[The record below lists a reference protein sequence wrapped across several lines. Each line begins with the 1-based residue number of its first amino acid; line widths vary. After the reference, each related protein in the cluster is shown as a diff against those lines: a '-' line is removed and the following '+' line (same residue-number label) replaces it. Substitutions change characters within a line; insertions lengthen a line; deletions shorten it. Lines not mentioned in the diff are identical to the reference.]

1 MTAQILTA
9 EPWDAYTK
17 APAYGSSALEA
28 FGTISLERWA
38 YEYAGEGRY
47 SGAASKSAAGGGAL
61 DALVTANKDFSE
73 CFYVKTENLAKMTNA
88 QKDAWREK
96 VGSREIID
104 AKQEAEIRASVPRV
118 KEAIS
123 VLAGSR
129 TTSYQVTLRGS
140 IAGLDVQTRPDIWI
154 DGEVDG
160 KPLLDIPDLKYVSDI
175 AGFVRNFV
183 GSRYEIQAAL
193 AWSLIEQTGRDMDT
207 VRISFLLCESGTT
220 MPQVVVYFLDSDDIR
235 HMVRRLENRCKR
247 IVEAQES
254 PCGLID
260 SVEFR
265 TLELPG
271 WARRKLEEEG

>member
-1 MTAQILTA
+1 MTAQIISA
-9 EPWDAYTK
+9 ETWEAYTK
-17 APAYGSSALEA
+17 APAYGSSAIEA
-28 FGTISLERWA
+28 FPNMGRERWA
-38 YEYAGEGRY
+38 HEYAGEGRY
-47 SGAASKSAAGGGAL
+47 SGPASKFAAGGGAL
-61 DALVTANKDFSE
+61 DALVTANKDFEE
-73 CFYVKTENLAKMTNA
+73 CFAVKPEGMTFA
-88 QKDAWREK
+88 SKEGKAWRDAQ
-96 VGSREIID
+96 GSKEIID

-129 TTSYQVTLRGS
+129 TTSYQVTLRGE
-140 IAGLDVQTRPDIWI
+140 IEGLEVQTRPDIWI

-193 AWSLIEQTGRDMDT
+193 AWDLIEQTGRDMDT

-220 MPQVVVYFLDSDDIR
+220 MPQVVVYFLDPEDIR
-235 HMVRRLENRCKR
+235 HMVRRLKNRCKK

-260 SVEFR
+260 SVDFR

-271 WARRKLEEEG
+271 WARRKLEEEE